1 MASIVTK
8 MLSSIVGLLVNKA
21 RDSAADKLKDGDVTD
36 AKIREFVVRELNDV
50 KKKLD
55 GLSRAPLLSSLGFL
69 KQGINLLKDSLINKS
84 MDEQKDVD
92 KPTDEQ
98 ALSTIMS
105 SSVQSEILNEALPL
119 SQAMEKLNIVS
130 QGHFECAKERFKD
143 ARTRA
148 FDAFFNQALSIEDRL
163 MAAKLHIVATILECL
178 ESPEHAVTSCLS
190 FLEEL
195 HGLSA
200 IAEIFSVYLNRGF
213 IMSRLNKAERVEC
226 VKSVMLVNY
235 TLFQFV
241 SKFSSKYTSAYAW
254 PTIELAERSFNP
266 ILHWQE
272 VSTRKSMGDEL
283 NQLPNRLILD
293 EDIIPAYS
301 AVNSHGDVIVVGKY
315 PDNIHIISYTGES
328 KVVNLPAAARE
339 GKVIEQFIAGRAVD
353 KNNNVYVVTW
363 LHTSTENSD
372 VGSYV
377 LDVLD
382 ENYNVKQD
390 SHRLEYFDTTG
401 SDHAIIAI
409 TKKNNIVV
417 IQDYYVDP
425 QAHICDNIEKLKH
438 KFEPHRSLRA
448 GSLSHVRW
456 RLDQQRRVEQRRVQ
470 KLGICGQDEIMI
482 SSDDGQAV
490 EIYSKEGNLKST
502 IKLPEGHKVRGL
514 AFHYVICK
522 IIVLTFVEKKDS
534 YFLLYYTE
542 AGELETTTFFSER
555 MGDEELCNIHSH
567 PSGPVAI
574 VRKKSITFL

>member
-1 MASIVTK
+1 M
-8 MLSSIVGLLVNKA
+8 NKA
-21 RDSAADKLKDGDVTD
+21 RDLAAAKLKDGDVTD
-36 AKIREFVVRELNDV
+36 AKIRELIVRELNDV
-50 KKKLD
+50 KTKLD

-69 KQGINLLKDSLINKS
+69 NQGIDLLNVSLDKF
-84 MDEQKDVD
+84 MDEQKGVD
-92 KPTDEQ
+92 K
-98 ALSTIMS
+98 L
-105 SSVQSEILNEALPL
+105 VQSEILNEAFIIAL
-119 SQAMEKLNIVS
+119 SQTMEKLKIVS
-130 QGHFECAKERFKD
+130 DRQFEDAKERFKD

-148 FDAFFNQALSIEDRL
+148 FDAFYNQALGIEDRL

-178 ESPEHAVTSCLS
+178 ESPETAIIACRS
-190 FLEEL
+190 FLKEL
-195 HGLSA
+195 HGLA
-200 IAEIFSVYLNRGF
+200 VIAEIFSVYLNRGF
-213 IMSRLNKAERVEC
+213 MSRLNKAQRVEF

-241 SKFSSKYTSAYAW
+241 SKFSSKYTSASAW

-315 PDNIHIISYTGES
+315 PDNIQIISYTGES

-363 LHTSTENSD
+363 LRTLTENSN

-401 SDHAIIAI
+401 SDYRAIIAI

-425 QAHICDNIEKLKH
+425 QVHIYDNIEKLKH
-438 KFEPHRSLRA
+438 KFEPDRSHRAVAGSLRA
-448 GSLSHVRW
+448 IRR
-456 RLDQQRRVEQRRVQ
+456 RLDQQRSVEKRRVQ

-522 IIVLTFVEKKDS
+522 IIVLTYVEKKYS

-555 MGDEELCNIHSH
+555 MGDELFNIHSH